1 MWLWCVARFVHG
13 AGVRH
18 GAQTPIKGTREQ
30 HEISRQQAIER
41 GELTMPMPLSTPK
54 YSDTRDAKLPVI
66 DSAAVSEDA
75 VPTIRIALG
84 TQSLALAVI
93 ASMAVVFALEQAQLL
108 VITLLLGVLFAY
120 TLNPLVV
127 WLERIR
133 MPRAL
138 GTTVVMVGVVGALV
152 LGAYSLRGQFQT
164 ILDQVP
170 AAVSK
175 LSAGYVSARKGQAST
190 MQKVQAAAS
199 EIEKA
204 TSQAA
209 RIDATPRQPATRVVI
224 DTPGFKLGDF
234 LWANSLGAMGL
245 IGQAAMVLFLTFFL
259 LLSGDTYRRK
269 LVRLTGPTLSN
280 RKITVRI
287 LNDINESVQRY
298 MFMLLATNVLVA
310 LLTWIALR
318 WIGLENAGAWAVA
331 AGLLH
336 VIPYFGPAVTAAAI
350 GMAAF
355 MQFDTLSMALLAAG
369 VSLAVATLVG
379 TFVTTW
385 MTGRIAR
392 MNTAAVF
399 VSLLFWA
406 WLWGVWG
413 MLLSIPITVIM
424 KVVAQHV
431 EQLEPMAELLGD

>member
-1 MWLWCVARFVHG
+1 MS
-13 AGVRH
+13 
-18 GAQTPIKGTREQ
+18 
-30 HEISRQQAIER
+30 SRSAA
-41 GELTMPMPLSTPK
+41 PPSTD
-54 YSDTRDAKLPVI
+54 SRDARSL
-66 DSAAVSEDA
+66 DSETAAASDA
-75 VPTIRIALG
+75 EVPTVRVAVG
-84 TQSLALAVI
+84 TQSVALAVI
-93 ASMAVVFALEQAQLL
+93 ATIAVVFALEWAQLL
-108 VITLLLGVLFAY
+108 VVTLLLGLLFAY

-127 WLERIR
+127 WLEQIR
-133 MPRAL
+133 MPRPL
-138 GTTVVMVGVVGALV
+138 GTTIVMAGVVCSLI

-170 AAVSK
+170 EAVSK
-175 LSAGYVSARKGQAST
+175 LSTGLASVRKGQTST
-190 MQKVQAAAS
+190 LQKVQTAAS

-209 RIDATPRQPATRVVI
+209 GIDSTPKRPATRVVI

-234 LWANSLGAMGL
+234 LWANTVGAVGL

-259 LLSGDTYRRK
+259 LLSGDTYKRK

-280 RKITVRI
+280 RKVTVRI
-287 LNDINESVQRY
+287 LDDINESVQRY

-310 LLTWIALR
+310 VLTWIALR
-318 WIGLENAGAWAVA
+318 WIGLENAGAWALA

-336 VIPYFGPAVTAAAI
+336 VIPYFGPAVTAGAI
-350 GMAAF
+350 GTAAF
-355 MQFDTLSMALLAAG
+355 LQFDALSMALLLAG
-369 VSLAVATLVG
+369 ASLAVATFVG

-385 MTGRIAR
+385 MTGRIAK

-406 WLWGVWG
+406 WLWGIWG
-413 MLLSIPITVIM
+413 MLLSIPITVIL

-431 EQLEPMAELLGD
+431 EQLEPIAELLGE

>member
-1 MWLWCVARFVHG
+1 
-13 AGVRH
+13 
-18 GAQTPIKGTREQ
+18 
-30 HEISRQQAIER
+30 
-41 GELTMPMPLSTPK
+41 MPLHLPAARSTA
-54 YSDTRDAKLPVI
+54 DRDAESPPSEV
-66 DSAAVSEDA
+66 AAASDA
-75 VPTIRIALG
+75 SQPTLRIGSG
-84 TQSLALAVI
+84 TQNLSLAVLATL
-93 ASMAVVFALEQAQLL
+93 AVVFALEWAQLF
-108 VITLLLGVLFAY
+108 VITLLLGLLFAY

-133 MPRAL
+133 VPRAL
-138 GTTVVMVGVVGALV
+138 GSSVVMVGVVCALT

-175 LSAGYVSARKGQAST
+175 LSTGLASVRKGETST
-190 MQKVQAAAS
+190 MQKVQTAAS

-209 RIDATPRQPATRVVI
+209 GIDSNPRRPATRVII

-234 LWANSLGAMGL
+234 LWANSVGAVGL

-259 LLSGDTYRRK
+259 LLSGDTYKRK
-269 LVRLTGPTLSN
+269 LVRLAGPTLAN

-287 LNDINESVQRY
+287 LDDINASVQRY
-298 MFMLLATNVLVA
+298 MSMLLATNVLVA
-310 LLTWIALR
+310 LLTWLALR

-336 VIPYFGPAVTAAAI
+336 VIPYFGPALTAAAI

-355 MQFDTLSMALLAAG
+355 LQFGSLSMALLPAG
-369 VSLAVATLVG
+369 ASLAVATFVG

-406 WLWGVWG
+406 WLWGIWG
-413 MLLSIPITVIM
+413 MLLSIPLTVIV

-431 EQLEPMAELLGD
+431 EQLEPVAELLGE